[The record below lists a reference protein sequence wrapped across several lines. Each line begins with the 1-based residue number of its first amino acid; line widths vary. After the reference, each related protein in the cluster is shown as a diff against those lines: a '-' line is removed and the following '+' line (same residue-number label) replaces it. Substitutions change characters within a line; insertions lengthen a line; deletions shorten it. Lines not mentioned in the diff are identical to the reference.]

1 MPTAIAVTSADLV
14 LPAPDRH
21 TPGAALLHPPE
32 QHDLESALAET
43 SALLE
48 RHGHVVALVPPW
60 LPRPTVQRLHTV
72 RAILETDRIA
82 LLDIDLPPLATAL
95 LARQLRQLSVCDF
108 SPGVIASAARLLSHY
123 IYAGALLGS
132 VAKLDRVRVPVGLG
146 AHARSWSPSAQFAV
160 LAHPTPYLAKLGSAG
175 GGRSGRGGSHGSHGA
190 SHGSRAGSR
199 AASGGGPNGTSHGG
213 AHGGPSGTSHGGPHG
228 ASRGGAADL
237 PAGPDFAT
245 HLTFARGHLASD
257 WVAAELAPAWQ
268 VQGVLENPLPAAS
281 PAWWGTPKL
290 VEFAAGIPD
299 LSVLYQLV
307 ASVRRER
314 CRWCGLELIGDR
326 CGFCAA
332 PLTAPPPPAAVPA
345 SNGRS
350 RP

>member
-21 TPGAALLHPPE
+21 TPGAAVLHPPE
-32 QHDLESALAET
+32 QLDLAGALART

-48 RHGHVVALVPPW
+48 GHGHLVAVVPPW
-60 LPRPTVQRLHTV
+60 LPRATVQRLHTV

-82 LLDIDLPPLATAL
+82 LLGIDLPPLGTAL
-95 LARQLRQLSVCDF
+95 LVRQLRQLSVCDF
-108 SPGVIASAARLLSHY
+108 SPGIIASAARLLSHY

-132 VAKLDRVRVPVGLG
+132 VAKLDRVPVGLK

-160 LAHPTPYLAKLGSAG
+160 LAHPTPHLARLGGSAG
-175 GGRSGRGGSHGSHGA
+175 ARG
-190 SHGSRAGSR
+190 
-199 AASGGGPNGTSHGG
+199 GG
-213 AHGGPSGTSHGGPHG
+213 AHGGGTKGG
-228 ASRGGAADL
+228 GGQAGGGQAGGGVF
-237 PAGPDFAT
+237 PAGPEFAT
-245 HLTFARGHLASD
+245 HLTFARGQLTSD

-268 VQGVLENPLPAAS
+268 VQGVMENPLPAQS
-281 PAWWGTPKL
+281 PGWWGTPKL

-307 ASVRRER
+307 ASVRREE

-332 PLTAPPPPAAVPA
+332 PLNAPPPPAAPA
-345 SNGRS
+345 RTARS

>member
-21 TPGAALLHPPE
+21 TPGAAVLHPPE
-32 QHDLESALAET
+32 QLDLEGALAET
-43 SALLE
+43 GALLE
-48 RHGHVVALVPPW
+48 RHGHLVALVPPW
-60 LPRPTVQRLHTV
+60 LPRATVQRLHTV

-82 LLDIDLPPLATAL
+82 LLGIDLPPLGTAL
-95 LARQLRQLSVCDF
+95 LVRQLRQLSVCDF
-108 SPGVIASAARLLSHY
+108 SPGIIASAARLLSHY
-123 IYAGALLGS
+123 VYAGALLGS

-160 LAHPTPYLAKLGSAG
+160 LAHPTPHLAKLGAAGAQASA
-175 GGRSGRGGSHGSHGA
+175 A
-190 SHGSRAGSR
+190 V
-199 AASGGGPNGTSHGG
+199 
-213 AHGGPSGTSHGGPHG
+213 
-228 ASRGGAADL
+228 
-237 PAGPDFAT
+237 PAGPGFAT
-245 HLTFARGHLASD
+245 HLTFARGQLTSD
-257 WVAAELAPAWQ
+257 WVTAELAPAWQ
-268 VQGVLENPLPAAS
+268 VQGVMENPLPAAS
-281 PAWWGTPKL
+281 PGWWGTQKL

-307 ASVRRER
+307 ASVRREQ

-332 PLTAPPPPAAVPA
+332 PLTAEPAAPPPPASTA
-345 SNGRS
+345 RS

>member
-1 MPTAIAVTSADLV
+1 MRVPTAIAVTSADLV

-32 QHDLESALAET
+32 QLDLDSALAET
-43 SALLE
+43 GALLE
-48 RHGHVVALVPPW
+48 RHGHLVALVPPW
-60 LPRPTVQRLHTV
+60 LPRTTVQRLHTV

-82 LLDIDLPPLATAL
+82 LLGIDLPPLGTAL

-160 LAHPTPYLAKLGSAG
+160 MAHPKPHLAKLGG
-175 GGRSGRGGSHGSHGA
+175 GGSQ
-190 SHGSRAGSR
+190 
-199 AASGGGPNGTSHGG
+199 G
-213 AHGGPSGTSHGGPHG
+213 AHGPRG
-228 ASRGGAADL
+228 AVL
-237 PAGPDFAT
+237 PAGPEFAT
-245 HLTFARGHLASD
+245 HLTFARGQLTSD

-268 VQGVLENPLPAAS
+268 VQGVLENPLPASS
-281 PAWWGTPKL
+281 PGWWGTPKL

-307 ASVRRER
+307 ASVRREE

-332 PLTAPPPPAAVPA
+332 PLTAPPPPPPA
-345 SNGRS
+345 SGSASASTARS

>member
-1 MPTAIAVTSADLV
+1 MRVPTAIAVTSADLV

-32 QHDLESALAET
+32 QLDLDSALAET
-43 SALLE
+43 GALLE
-48 RHGHVVALVPPW
+48 RHGHLVALVPPW
-60 LPRPTVQRLHTV
+60 LPRTTVQRLHTV

-82 LLDIDLPPLATAL
+82 LLGIDLPPLGTAL

-160 LAHPTPYLAKLGSAG
+160 MAHPKPHLAKLGG
-175 GGRSGRGGSHGSHGA
+175 GGSQ
-190 SHGSRAGSR
+190 
-199 AASGGGPNGTSHGG
+199 G
-213 AHGGPSGTSHGGPHG
+213 AHGPRG
-228 ASRGGAADL
+228 AVL
-237 PAGPDFAT
+237 PAGPEFAT
-245 HLTFARGHLASD
+245 HLTFARGQLTSD

-268 VQGVLENPLPAAS
+268 VQGVLENPLPASS
-281 PAWWGTPKL
+281 PGWWGTPKL

-307 ASVRRER
+307 ASVRREE

-332 PLTAPPPPAAVPA
+332 PLTAPPPPASGSA
-345 SNGRS
+345 SASTARS